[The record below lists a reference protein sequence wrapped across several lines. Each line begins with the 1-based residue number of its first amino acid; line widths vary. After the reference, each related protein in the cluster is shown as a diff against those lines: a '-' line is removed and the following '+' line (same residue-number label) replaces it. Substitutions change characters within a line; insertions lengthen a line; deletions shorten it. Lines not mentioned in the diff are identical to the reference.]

1 MTDPLETDSGARAH
15 IHWLD
20 VASARLQRASSFYR
34 RGWGDRS
41 AFDVFWE
48 EVRHRREPTAVTP
61 ALKRRRFPV
70 LGVLGAR
77 AYEGEF
83 PSPAS
88 FLPRE
93 AARARVRVYLPAPRD
108 RVRGVCVHLGALGE
122 QTFARRE
129 WLAREL
135 VKSGIGAV
143 LLETPYH
150 GSRRPV
156 IERDGGIHSVA
167 EQMWLGAA
175 IVAESAALLGW
186 LRADGYRVAVSG
198 FSMGG
203 SFAAYTAV
211 RLPWPID
218 LVAAGMPMSG
228 SHVAAQGLLRRL
240 VCWEALGGAH
250 DGPTALT
257 QAFDSVA
264 LHRLGPP
271 VDASRAHF
279 IGFRR
284 DGIVPAE
291 SVRALQ
297 AHWPGSRISW
307 IDTGHVVGFLRSHH
321 ALADGIHGAFARAD
335 QEPG

>member
-1 MTDPLETDSGARAH
+1 MTDPRGTESGARAG

-20 VASARLQRASSFYR
+20 IASARLQRAKSFYQS
-34 RGWGDRS
+34 GWGDRA

-48 EVRHRREPTAVTP
+48 EVRHRREPVAVTP
-61 ALKRRRFPV
+61 ALKRRRLPV
-70 LGVLGAR
+70 PGAR

-83 PSPAS
+83 LSPAS

-93 AARARVRVYLPAPRD
+93 VARARVRVYLPRD
-108 RVRGVCVHLGALGE
+108 RVRGVCLHLGGLGE

-135 VKSGIGAV
+135 VKVGIGAV

-156 IERDGGIHSVA
+156 IERGGGMRSVA
-167 EQMWLGAA
+167 DQMWLSAA
-175 IVAESAALLGW
+175 TVAESAALLGW

-203 SFAAYTAV
+203 CIAAYTAV
-211 RLPWPID
+211 RVPWPID
-218 LVAAGMPMSG
+218 LIAAGLPMSG

-250 DGPTALT
+250 DGVTALT
-257 QAFDSVA
+257 QAYDSIA
-264 LHRLGPP
+264 LHHLEPP
-271 VDASRAHF
+271 VDASRAHL

-284 DGIVPAE
+284 DGIVPP
-291 SVRALQ
+291 SSTRAIH
-297 AHWPGSRISW
+297 AHWPGSRVSW
-307 IDTGHVVGFLRSHH
+307 IDTGHVGGFFRSRH
-321 ALADGIHGAFARAD
+321 ALGDGIRRAFAVAD
-335 QEPG
+335 SPDRVT